1 MKFFHL
7 SDLHLG
13 KRVNGYP
20 MLDDQKYILEK
31 VIELI
36 DRDHPDAV
44 IIAGDVYDKSIPPV
58 EAVNLFDDF
67 LVSLVARG
75 LQVFIISGNHD
86 SAERVSYGGRVME
99 QSGIHISR
107 RITGARGT
115 GWTHEEDED
124 GGAGMS
130 GDEEEDSGA
139 GMPGDEEDAGP
150 EKAADQKT
158 GKKLQSLIV
167 ITDGGKPIEISPAKF
182 GRLRPVIAA
191 QNGIE
196 IPPLDANPELVEAD
210 RAVRMMNAPK
220 LEMVLEDK
228 VSFVAL
234 ASGADENEIYDW
246 PILKFNRRSIAAERV
261 LSYLIYGIG
270 ENSGMVKYKNGN
282 PCPSPYFRRKQQSL
296 GMMALSEFRRGAEQ
310 EINKAHQTNK

>member
-1 MKFFHL
+1 MNGLSPEIERQINRYRPVIFEGITIYPVTVEHYEIFTYCTPALGFMQQSLPVAMLAKPLISVFFEMELAEAHTNEP
-7 SDLHLG
+7 SGD
-13 KRVNGYP
+13 NGEP
-20 MLDDQKYILEK
+20 DDK
-31 VIELI
+31 
-36 DRDHPDAV
+36 P
-44 IIAGDVYDKSIPPV
+44 G
-58 EAVNLFDDF
+58 NLFTRSMIA
-67 LVSLVARG
+67 LVLALRLG
-75 LQVFIISGNHD
+75 EGQPMQ
-86 SAERVSYGGRVME
+86 ERLTRVLPTFD
-99 QSGIHISR
+99 R
-107 RITGARGT
+107 
-115 GWTHEEDED
+115 
-124 GGAGMS
+124 
-130 GDEEEDSGA
+130 
-139 GMPGDEEDAGP
+139 
-150 EKAADQKT
+150 KT

-167 ITDGGKPIEISPAKF
+167 ITDGGKPVEISPAKF

-234 ASGADENEIYDW
+234 ASGADEDEIYDW

-270 ENSGMVKYKNGN
+270 EHSGMVKYKNGN

-296 GMMALSEFRRGAEQ
+296 GMVALSEFRRGAEQ
-310 EINKAHQTNK
+310 EINKAHQNNE

>member
-1 MKFFHL
+1 MNGLSPEIERLINRYRPVIFEGLTLYPVTVENYEIFTFCSPALGFMQQSLPVAMLAKPLISVFFEMELAEAHTNKPSGENGEPEKPGNL
-7 SDLHLG
+7 FTRSIIALILALRLG
-13 KRVNGYP
+13 EGMPMPERLKRVQ
-20 MLDDQKYILEK
+20 LAF
-31 VIELI
+31 
-36 DRDHPDAV
+36 DR
-44 IIAGDVYDKSIPPV
+44 
-58 EAVNLFDDF
+58 
-67 LVSLVARG
+67 
-75 LQVFIISGNHD
+75 
-86 SAERVSYGGRVME
+86 
-99 QSGIHISR
+99 
-107 RITGARGT
+107 
-115 GWTHEEDED
+115 
-124 GGAGMS
+124 
-130 GDEEEDSGA
+130 
-139 GMPGDEEDAGP
+139 
-150 EKAADQKT
+150 KT
-158 GKKLQSLIV
+158 GKKLEALIV
-167 ITDGGKPIEISPAKF
+167 ITDGGKPIEISPVKF

-234 ASGADENEIYDW
+234 ASGADEDEIYDW

-270 ENSGMVKYKNGN
+270 EHSGMVKYKNGN

-310 EINKAHQTNK
+310 EINKAHQTNE

>member
-1 MKFFHL
+1 MNGLSPEIERLINRYRPVIFEGLTLYPVTVENYEIFTYCTPALGFMQQSLPVAMLAKPLISVFFEMELAEAHTNKPSGENGEPEKPGNL
-7 SDLHLG
+7 FTRSIIALILALRLG
-13 KRVNGYP
+13 EGMPMPERLKRVQ
-20 MLDDQKYILEK
+20 LAF
-31 VIELI
+31 
-36 DRDHPDAV
+36 DR
-44 IIAGDVYDKSIPPV
+44 
-58 EAVNLFDDF
+58 
-67 LVSLVARG
+67 
-75 LQVFIISGNHD
+75 
-86 SAERVSYGGRVME
+86 
-99 QSGIHISR
+99 
-107 RITGARGT
+107 
-115 GWTHEEDED
+115 
-124 GGAGMS
+124 
-130 GDEEEDSGA
+130 
-139 GMPGDEEDAGP
+139 
-150 EKAADQKT
+150 KT
-158 GKKLQSLIV
+158 GKKLEALIV
-167 ITDGGKPIEISPAKF
+167 ITDGGKPIEISPVKF

-234 ASGADENEIYDW
+234 ASGADEDEIYDW

-270 ENSGMVKYKNGN
+270 EHSGMVKYKNGN

-310 EINKAHQTNK
+310 EINKAHQNNE

>member
-1 MKFFHL
+1 MNGLSPEIERLINRYRPVIFEGLTLYPVTVENYEIFTFCSPALGFMQQSLPVAMLTKPLISVFFEMEQAEEQTTKPSGENGEPEKPGNL
-7 SDLHLG
+7 FTRSIIALILALRLG
-13 KRVNGYP
+13 EGMPMPERLKRVQ
-20 MLDDQKYILEK
+20 LAF
-31 VIELI
+31 
-36 DRDHPDAV
+36 DR
-44 IIAGDVYDKSIPPV
+44 
-58 EAVNLFDDF
+58 
-67 LVSLVARG
+67 
-75 LQVFIISGNHD
+75 
-86 SAERVSYGGRVME
+86 
-99 QSGIHISR
+99 
-107 RITGARGT
+107 
-115 GWTHEEDED
+115 
-124 GGAGMS
+124 
-130 GDEEEDSGA
+130 
-139 GMPGDEEDAGP
+139 
-150 EKAADQKT
+150 KT

-167 ITDGGKPIEISPAKF
+167 ITDSGKPIEISPVKF

-234 ASGADENEIYDW
+234 ASGADEDEIYDW

-270 ENSGMVKYKNGN
+270 EHSGMVKYKNGN

-310 EINKAHQTNK
+310 EINKAHQTNE

>member
-1 MKFFHL
+1 MNGLSPEIERQINRYRPVIFEGLTLYPVTVEHYEIFTNCTPALGFMQQSLPAAMLAKPLISVFFEMELAEAHTNKPSGENGEPEDKPGNL
-7 SDLHLG
+7 FTRSIIALVLALRLG
-13 KRVNGYP
+13 EGQPMQERLKRVLP
-20 MLDDQKYILEK
+20 TF
-31 VIELI
+31 
-36 DRDHPDAV
+36 DR
-44 IIAGDVYDKSIPPV
+44 
-58 EAVNLFDDF
+58 
-67 LVSLVARG
+67 
-75 LQVFIISGNHD
+75 
-86 SAERVSYGGRVME
+86 
-99 QSGIHISR
+99 
-107 RITGARGT
+107 
-115 GWTHEEDED
+115 
-124 GGAGMS
+124 
-130 GDEEEDSGA
+130 
-139 GMPGDEEDAGP
+139 
-150 EKAADQKT
+150 KT
-158 GKKLQSLIV
+158 GKKLQSLIL
-167 ITDGGKPIEISPAKF
+167 ITDGGKPIEISPVKF

-234 ASGADENEIYDW
+234 ASGVDENEIYDW

-296 GMMALSEFRRGAEQ
+296 GMVALSEFRRGAEQ
-310 EINKAHQTNK
+310 EINKAHQTEQ

>member
-1 MKFFHL
+1 MNGLSPEIERQINRYRPVTFEGLTLYPVTVEHYEIFTFCAPALGFMQQSLPVAMLAKPLISVFFEMELAEAHTNKPSGENGEPEDKPGNL
-7 SDLHLG
+7 FTRSIIALVLALRLG
-13 KRVNGYP
+13 EGQPMQERLKRVLP
-20 MLDDQKYILEK
+20 TF
-31 VIELI
+31 
-36 DRDHPDAV
+36 DR
-44 IIAGDVYDKSIPPV
+44 
-58 EAVNLFDDF
+58 
-67 LVSLVARG
+67 
-75 LQVFIISGNHD
+75 
-86 SAERVSYGGRVME
+86 
-99 QSGIHISR
+99 
-107 RITGARGT
+107 
-115 GWTHEEDED
+115 
-124 GGAGMS
+124 
-130 GDEEEDSGA
+130 
-139 GMPGDEEDAGP
+139 
-150 EKAADQKT
+150 KT
-158 GKKLQSLIV
+158 GKKLQSMIV
-167 ITDGGKPIEISPAKF
+167 ITDGGKPIEISPVKF

-234 ASGADENEIYDW
+234 ASGADEDEIYDW

-296 GMMALSEFRRGAEQ
+296 GMVALSEFRRGAEQ
-310 EINKAHQTNK
+310 EINKAHQTEQ